1 MQTNFPSLMFLPTTC
16 RAFAIPDLDVDNW
29 AWHEDDK
36 TLWILARPAW
46 QSFFTK
52 WRGAS
57 ECDSLADPSSP
68 KLSLAPLTESSSY
81 PREFPMVILVRESYT
96 EMFHRVWVCALT
108 PPGLKDTG
116 VLIIGQPGTGT
127 YSTPLMLPKIVI
139 VFLGKTLF
147 LFYLLV
153 RLLQQ
158 KQNVLFS
165 LDGSQLFLFFHD
177 TVYSAMAGMSPTP
190 PTPKSSSPDV
200 FIWSLFD
207 ISARQEPPFPL
218 LSYHCFPVQTA
229 SPDPVRFKI
238 WTKETKPLIAGLPLW
253 TREELSLALQYQD
266 GYVNFLDTLRQ
277 VYPDKDSFQPRMD
290 PVIALDRFPGADAI
304 LQERYPMT
312 VEDTISPS
320 PEDALDTLLDAA
332 IERFGYAA
340 RDVFHAM
347 FDFRAITLE
356 HEAALQ
362 ISHQDL
368 QQIIATLA
376 RRDSVFDPQLSHR
389 IIVIHPIPDRP
400 MSGDRWALNFKAD
413 WVGRSVLKKLD
424 VVEDTII
431 RQKVNLFRQ
440 IPQTAALAGWY
451 FEPLAHR
458 QLTENSMGNFWPLI
472 TMTSNGADPPEF
484 TSDVSSPIP
493 DNVKFAQVTRKVVI
507 FQSTTDLP
515 TLFQQHEYYQP
526 ATPNFPLF
534 DAFTVDFYSSRNS
547 AILWVLQMTVSRSH
561 GGSAVGYQVIRKI
574 VAALKKQLQE
584 TLPTKK
590 RKWKTTKA
598 DDKQTVSEPLVEV
611 RYLLISSRAPNDP
624 VQPTKKWRFPK
635 GWHEN
640 CKTYDHRGDAYWLEI
655 ILTDYPSSTGLW
667 GWSLR
672 DGVVVGG
679 QGYRV

>member
-1 MQTNFPSLMFLPTTC
+1 MQILVRPDSPIIIYRYHHL
-16 RAFAIPDLDVDNW
+16 IPILVDVDNW
-29 AWHEDDK
+29 EWHEDDK
-36 TLWILARPAW
+36 KLWTLARPEW

-81 PREFPMVILVRESYT
+81 PRDFPMVILVRESYT
-96 EMFHRVWVCALT
+96 EMFHRVWMRALIPT
-108 PPGLKDTG
+108 GPKNAG
-116 VLIIGQPGTGT
+116 VLITGQPGTGT
-127 YSTPLMLPKIVI
+127 YFTPLMLRKIVI
-139 VFLGKTLF
+139 IFLGKTLF

-158 KQNVLFS
+158 KQIVLFS
-165 LDGSQLFLFFHD
+165 LDGDELFLFFHD
-177 TVYSAMAGMSPTP
+177 AVYVADAGRRTVPPMA
-190 PTPKSSSPDV
+190 KSSSGV

-207 ISARQEPPFPL
+207 ISARREPQRPL
-218 LSYHCFPVQTA
+218 LSRYCFPIQTA
-229 SPDPVRFKI
+229 SPDPIRYKT
-238 WTKETKPLIAGLPLW
+238 WTKLTTALIAGLPLW

-266 GYVNFLDTLRQ
+266 DYVNLLDKLRQ
-277 VYPDKDSFQPRMD
+277 VYPDKGSSQPRMD
-290 PVIALDRFPGADAI
+290 LIIALRGFPGAGAI

-312 VEDTISPS
+312 VEDPISPS
-320 PEDALDTLLDAA
+320 SEDALDTLLDAA

-356 HEAALQ
+356 HEGALQ

-368 QQIIATLA
+368 QQIIATLS
-376 RRDSVFDPQLSHR
+376 RRDSGFNPQLSHR
-389 IIVIHPIPDRP
+389 IIVIRPIPDEHL
-400 MSGDRWALNFKAD
+400 SGDRWALNFKSD
-413 WVGRSVLKKLD
+413 WVGRSMLKKLN

-431 RQKVNLFRQ
+431 RQKINLFRQ

-458 QLTENSMGNFWPLI
+458 QLTTNSRGDFWPLI

-534 DAFTVDFYSSRNS
+534 DAFTVDFYSSRKS

-611 RYLLISSRAPNDP
+611 RYLLISPRAPNDP

-640 CKTYDHRGDAYWLEI
+640 CKMYDHRGDAYWLEI
-655 ILTDYPSSTGLW
+655 ILTVRLW
-667 GWSLR
+667 IITPLL
-672 DGVVVGG
+672 
-679 QGYRV
+679 

>member
-1 MQTNFPSLMFLPTTC
+1 MQTNFPSFLRFLPTTC

-29 AWHEDDK
+29 AWDENDK
-36 TLWILARPAW
+36 ELWTLAQPVW

-68 KLSLAPLTESSSY
+68 KLSLAPLTQSAVY
-81 PREFPMVILVRESYT
+81 PRGSPMTILVRESYT
-96 EMFHRVWVCALT
+96 EMFHRVWMRALKSSDPT
-108 PPGLKDTG
+108 DTG
-116 VLIIGQPGTGT
+116 VLITGQPGNGT
-127 YSTPLMLPKIVI
+127 YSTPLMLRKIVI

-165 LDGSQLFLFFHD
+165 LDGRQLFLFFHD
-177 TVYSAMAGMSPTP
+177 AVYLAKAGMDPIP
-190 PTPKSSSPDV
+190 PTAKPLSPNV

-218 LSYHCFPVQTA
+218 LSCYCFPVQTA
-229 SPDPVRFKI
+229 SPDPVRYKI
-238 WTKETKPLIAGLPLW
+238 WTKETTALIAGLPLW
-253 TREELSLALQYQD
+253 TREELSLALQYQNR
-266 GYVNFLDTLRQ
+266 Y
-277 VYPDKDSFQPRMD
+277 VYPDKGSFQPRMD
-290 PVIALDRFPGADAI
+290 PIIALDGFPGAGAI

-320 PEDALDTLLDAA
+320 AEDALDTLLDAA

-340 RDVFHAM
+340 RDVFHAI
-347 FDFRAITLE
+347 FNFSAITWAHETALE
-356 HEAALQ
+356 
-362 ISHQDL
+362 ISHQAL
-368 QQIIATLA
+368 QEIIATLV
-376 RRDSVFDPQLSHR
+376 RGDSGFDRQASHR
-389 IIVIHPIPDRP
+389 IIVIRPIPDGHI
-400 MSGDRWALNFKAD
+400 SGDRWALNFKSD
-413 WVGRSVLKKLD
+413 WVGRSMLRKLD
-424 VVEDTII
+424 VVQDIII
-431 RQKVNLFRQ
+431 RQKINLFRQ
-440 IPQTAALAGWY
+440 IPQTAALARWY

-458 QLTENSMGNFWPLI
+458 RLTENFTGSFWPLI

-484 TSDVSSPIP
+484 TSGVSFPIP

-547 AILWVLQMTVSRSH
+547 AILWILQMTMSRSH

-584 TLPTKK
+584 TLPSKK

-611 RYLLISSRAPNDP
+611 RYLLISPRAPNDP

-640 CKTYDHRGDAYWLEI
+640 CKTHDHRGDVYWLEI
-655 ILTDYPSSTGLW
+655 ILTLLKSGIFL
-667 GWSLR
+667 
-672 DGVVVGG
+672 GG
-679 QGYRV
+679 AFLNVSMCSPNSKVFP